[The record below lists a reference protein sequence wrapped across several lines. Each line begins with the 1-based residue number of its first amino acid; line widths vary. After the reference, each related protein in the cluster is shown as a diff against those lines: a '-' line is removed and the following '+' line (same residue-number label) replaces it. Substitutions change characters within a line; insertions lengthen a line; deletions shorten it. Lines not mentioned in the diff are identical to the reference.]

1 MACPAEGDT
10 YLLESPL
17 KELLLAYDVLQLQL
31 AIPDCLLLRGAS
43 GLRGPACAVGC
54 MLSILC
60 GSSAAIAITLLLHS
74 TVKQADEFA
83 AQSRLVVKS
92 LRVI

>member
-1 MACPAEGDT
+1 MARPAEGDT

-31 AIPDCLLLRGAS
+31 GIPDCLLLRGAG

-54 MLSILC
+54 MLSIFC
-60 GSSAAIAITLLLHS
+60 GSNAAIVTTLLLHS
-74 TVKQADEFA
+74 TIKEADESA
-83 AQSRLVVKS
+83 ARSRLVVKS
-92 LRVI
+92 LRVL